1 MVLPW
6 LRGAVLLAAL
16 APLAYYL
23 LALYCTWRYRSRKR
37 EPAQDFAPPV
47 SILKPVRGLD
57 REAYENFASFC
68 RLDYPQYELLFAVA
82 DTDDPVLPVLEKL
95 KRDFPHCTIRVLSDI
110 PQLGVNRKVNNLCK
124 LAQEA
129 RHDLLVIVDS
139 DVRVEPGYLREV
151 TAHFADPHVGCVT
164 AFFRGLTPGGL
175 GAELEGLALPT
186 ETVPNALVARQIEG
200 KIQFAFGWTMAT
212 TKQVLTKIG
221 GFEAMVNYHSDDFEL
236 GNRVAAAGYKIHL
249 TDQPVWMVFP
259 AETFG
264 EYLKH
269 EMRWAIGLRN
279 VRPAGYVGL
288 ALTFGLPWAVLAAI
302 AAPSAG
308 ISLAYLAAYLVLRSL
323 QVWAAGAWA
332 VGDPVTRKSWW
343 LAPLRDLVNFVVW
356 IAGFFSDRVSWRGVE
371 YHVRKGLL
379 VPVEGA
385 RAGRPR
391 DSRRDAS
398 GTS

>member
-1 MVLPW
+1 M
-6 LRGAVLLAAL
+6 LLAL

-23 LALYCTWRYRSRKR
+23 LALYCTRRYRSRKR
-37 EPAQDFAPPV
+37 EPAPGEGFAPPL

-57 REAYENFASFC
+57 RDAYENFASFC

-82 DTDDPVLPVLEKL
+82 DADDPVLPVLEKL
-95 KRDFPHCTIRVLSDI
+95 KRDFPQLPIRVLTDI
-110 PQLGVNRKVNNLCK
+110 PQLGVNRKVNNLCR
-124 LAQEA
+124 LVQEA

-151 TAHFADPHVGCVT
+151 APHFADPQVGCVT
-164 AFFRGLTPGGL
+164 AFFRGLTSGGL
-175 GAELEGLALPT
+175 AAELEGLALPT

-212 TKQVLTKIG
+212 TKKALEKIG

-249 TDQPVWMVFP
+249 TEDPVWMVFP
-259 AETFG
+259 RESFG
-264 EYLKH
+264 EYLRH

-288 ALTFGLPWAVLAAI
+288 LLTFGLPWAVLAALV
-302 AAPSAG
+302 APSAA
-308 ISLAYLAAYLVLRSL
+308 ISIAYVAAYLALRSL

-332 VGDPVTRKSWW
+332 LGDPVTRKSWW
-343 LAPLRDLVNFVVW
+343 LAPVRDLVNFLVW
-356 IAGFFSDRVSWRGVE
+356 VAGFFSDRVTWRGSE
-371 YHVRKGLL
+371 YHVRRGLL
-379 VPVEGA
+379 VPVEGSSVAQRESSREAAA
-385 RAGRPR
+385 RVPPPE
-391 DSRRDAS
+391 
-398 GTS
+398 

>member
-1 MVLPW
+1 MLV
-6 LRGAVLLAAL
+6 AV

-37 EPAQDFAPPV
+37 EPEPATEFVPPV

-68 RLDYPQYELLFAVA
+68 RLDHPRYELLFAVA
-82 DTDDPVLPVLEKL
+82 DADDPVLPVLEKL
-95 KRDFPHCTIRVLSDI
+95 KRDFPQRAIRVLTDI

-124 LAQEA
+124 LVQEA
-129 RHDLLVIVDS
+129 QHELLVIADS

-151 TAHFADPHVGCVT
+151 TPHFSDPQVGCVT
-164 AFFRGLTPGGL
+164 AFYRGLTPGGVA
-175 GAELEGLALPT
+175 AELEGLALAT

-200 KIQFAFGWTMAT
+200 RIQFAFGWTMAT
-212 TKQVLTKIG
+212 TKQVLAKIG

-236 GNRVAAAGYKIHL
+236 GNRVAAAGYQIHL
-249 TDQPVWMVFP
+249 TDDPVSMIFP
-259 AETFG
+259 EESFR
-264 EYLKH
+264 EYLRH

-279 VRPAGYVGL
+279 VRPAGYIGL
-288 ALTFGLPWAVLAAI
+288 VLTYGLPWAVLAALV
-302 AAPSAG
+302 APSAA
-308 ISLAYLAAYLVLRSL
+308 ISISYLAAYLVLRSL

-332 VGDPVTRKSWW
+332 LGDPVTRKSWW
-343 LAPLRDLVNFVVW
+343 LTPFRDLVNFLVW
-356 IAGFFSDRVSWRGVE
+356 VAGFFSDRVTWRGMQ

-379 VPVEGA
+379 VPVEAVG
-385 RAGRPR
+385 AGRPH

-398 GTS
+398 GTR